1 MSKTSNNKLSFFLK
15 KIQGTP
21 KDNSAE
27 IEKKHKEVTG
37 DIESAENGKIV
48 INENLYLNTL
58 SKQYVVYLKSLGK
71 NVVIPEDKIKS
82 VVTNYTDL
90 FHDAATI
97 EDVAKQLKMPRK
109 IAEEILKV
117 FGFTHSSLPVTP
129 YELHVSSDE
138 EIVSDIEELRKFR
151 LSQEIEKQAW
161 HTIQGQ
167 ALKWQKLEKNILDPF
182 EQFVKNIKPIE
193 YKPKFKGN
201 VEKTGKFLCI
211 GLSDIHWGANSE
223 KRYLFGKSA
232 EDWNI
237 DKTNHAVDKYL
248 AGIFQLIKGRNY
260 KFEECIAISLG
271 DILHTLTGETAK
283 GTPIEGFPLGEEQFD
298 QAFTSLVKFFQGLSE
313 MIGLSRVLSITGN
326 HSLSDCHLFK
336 CLKAYFRNYP
346 NLIFNVYDSRWAVE
360 KVGGLGL
367 LIEHGASPYFKT
379 KLPPMGNQ
387 RDAYVQKLI
396 LQNRGELD
404 GCKQVVYISGDQ
416 HHFEYNERANYEQV
430 MFSTVVGNDFYAN
443 QHGLFNIPRQNGLVI
458 EDGKI
463 VEVLNFYC

>member
-1 MSKTSNNKLSFFLK
+1 M
-15 KIQGTP
+15 
-21 KDNSAE
+21 
-27 IEKKHKEVTG
+27 
-37 DIESAENGKIV
+37 
-48 INENLYLNTL
+48 
-58 SKQYVVYLKSLGK
+58 
-71 NVVIPEDKIKS
+71 
-82 VVTNYTDL
+82 
-90 FHDAATI
+90 
-97 EDVAKQLKMPRK
+97 
-109 IAEEILKV
+109 
-117 FGFTHSSLPVTP
+117 
-129 YELHVSSDE
+129 
-138 EIVSDIEELRKFR
+138 
-151 LSQEIEKQAW
+151 
-161 HTIQGQ
+161 
-167 ALKWQKLEKNILDPF
+167 
-182 EQFVKNIKPIE
+182 
-193 YKPKFKGN
+193 
-201 VEKTGKFLCI
+201 
-211 GLSDIHWGANSE
+211 
-223 KRYLFGKSA
+223 
-232 EDWNI
+232 
-237 DKTNHAVDKYL
+237 
-248 AGIFQLIKGRNY
+248 
-260 KFEECIAISLG
+260 G